1 TDAQRAAVIARALS
15 QTPHDDALPLAR
27 MVTDMRGYTPTEI
40 TRAVNEALALAHGA
54 GRERATADDFAA
66 ACAAHAR
73 AHEGSAPVP
82 VNALSATEKRR
93 LAYTVAGRVV
103 ALVALAPQESVA
115 HLTIRAPREQAQER
129 RAGAQE
135 MTPRSADEVFA
146 AMQIALASR
155 VAQEVF
161 LQARLTDAAD
171 DLAEATALALGC
183 VARWGLGES
192 LIATPL
198 AQSDERL
205 LAAPTMRE
213 QVERL
218 LRRAYE
224 ATRALLERHRAEA
237 PALAEALAER
247 EDLDGAEVAE
257 LLRTAN
263 SPAPGHLS
271 ALTSVA
277 EATLFGT
284 PVAPDFQTPAAHV
297 IGPVAPT
304 APAASAAQPTG
315 VAGPRVSSASGPSAF
330 AASPSQELRADR
342 VIDRALLRAPLRS
355 RGARRTDPSLPAVSR
370 GANGATNGTSNNASS
385 SAASGANGS
394 SGG

>member
-1 TDAQRAAVIARALS
+1 
-15 QTPHDDALPLAR
+15 
-27 MVTDMRGYTPTEI
+27 
-40 TRAVNEALALAHGA
+40 
-54 GRERATADDFAA
+54 
-66 ACAAHAR
+66 
-73 AHEGSAPVP
+73 
-82 VNALSATEKRR
+82 
-93 LAYTVAGRVV
+93 
-103 ALVALAPQESVA
+103 
-115 HLTIRAPREQAQER
+115 
-129 RAGAQE
+129 
-135 MTPRSADEVFA
+135 
-146 AMQIALASR
+146 
-155 VAQEVF
+155 

-183 VARWGLGES
+183 VARWGMGDS

-205 LAAPTMRE
+205 LADPSVRE

-247 EDLDGAEVAE
+247 EDLDGAAVAE

-304 APAASAAQPTG
+304 APATSAAQPAG
-315 VAGPRVSSASGPSAF
+315 VAAPRVSRASGPSAF

-342 VIDRALLRAPLRS
+342 VIDRALLRAPLHS

-370 GANGATNGTSNNASS
+370 GVNGATNGAANNSPS